1 MPESGAS
8 GIHQRLRADCRGRQD
23 EEADQPAPRMSNP
36 IIRSLYFVLVLN
48 QHLVYNIADSGCQV
62 LAPEIRCGSALPG
75 WVASNL
81 I

>member
-1 MPESGAS
+1 
-8 GIHQRLRADCRGRQD
+8 
-23 EEADQPAPRMSNP
+23 MSNP